1 MYTQE
6 VHKSREAGE
15 TPVLLTD
22 TPCVV
27 SISIVA
33 STAKLELAEYEKYA
47 LLAGGADEQSYP
59 YKVQVYL
66 LEPQYCQLLDT
77 IEIGA

>member
-1 MYTQE
+1 MYLQE
-6 VHKSREAGE
+6 VHKSREVGE

-27 SISIVA
+27 SITTFPFA
-33 STAKLELAEYEKYA
+33 AKLEPAEYEKYA
-47 LLAGGADEQSYP
+47 LLAGGVDEQSYP

-66 LEPQYCQLLDT
+66 FELHTVLPDA
-77 IEIGA
+77 IAIGA